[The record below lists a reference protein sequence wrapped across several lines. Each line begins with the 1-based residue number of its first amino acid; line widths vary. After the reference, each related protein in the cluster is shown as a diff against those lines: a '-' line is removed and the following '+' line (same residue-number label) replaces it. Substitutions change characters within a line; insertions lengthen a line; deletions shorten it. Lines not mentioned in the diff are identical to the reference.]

1 MDASPGETYFPN
13 VHVLTSRHEKKN
25 GLALFGYRET
35 TRKVKRER
43 EKQRKSKRSKR
54 WEGNEKRKKREGKGK
69 KEGEKEGGSFWP
81 MASFTLN
88 LPTQDLPTSS
98 LLLSLAQRAQ
108 ALGQPW
114 QILSSRR
121 ADQGD
126 RARMPAERCNRL
138 GPEPYSRVQA
148 QCNVQISQGGGLD

>member
-1 MDASPGETYFPN
+1 MRPTFQMFMYS
-13 VHVLTSRHEKKN
+13 LRSMKKKN
-25 GLALFGYRET
+25 GLAFFGYRET

-54 WEGNEKRKKREGKGK
+54 WEGNEKRKKREGKGR
-69 KEGEKEGGSFWP
+69 KEGEKEGRSFWP
-81 MASFTLN
+81 VASFTLN

-108 ALGQPW
+108 ALGQLW

-126 RARMPAERCNRL
+126 RARMPAEECNRL
-138 GPEPYSRVQA
+138 GLSPTVEFKLNAMFRFPKA
-148 QCNVQISQGGGLD
+148 GD